1 MAVWTQAL
9 PPLVAAAQSDG
20 AGGALCCMVVF
31 GLGAWGGIVWLNKV
45 NARMKAAQQARAGVG
60 LAAVS
65 SPTSHDSSTI
75 ALRFENVSAP
85 RLSQGLR
92 VRIADE
98 PRAIAKSAAEPLA
111 QAAST
116 PTASRVE
123 PAQSARAVIAPP
135 TPSEKP
141 VEPAPRT
148 PSSPAPTPKPVEPT
162 PLELSVLSTPAPTP
176 KPVESPPVEN
186 VQRVAP
192 AQPLEPASAPLA
204 ETVQRIAPARSVEPA
219 SAPDSALST
228 SASQKTAWIAPGQSI
243 EVAGY
248 TLKDGMVYVGSRLR
262 AVKTPNTEP
271 ALINPR
277 LEVAARPNRGGQ
289 GLRYWPSY
297 SDLSPASRAGYLA
310 WLAGGRRQ
318 PGIDIGFVFLFFYGL
333 ERRVLHD
340 LGTEPAALAEAR
352 LIEDEVQGLLE
363 VHGENSSFASYASA
377 FLDVLRVHRA
387 GEDGLL
393 KESPEFWLRSA
404 GSASFD
410 VRMAAGTAATRAL
423 PLPAD
428 WALVWAVETHVTR
441 LRTPATRCPEEFR
454 ALFRARYLR
463 DHGAGIIPRALKAKV
478 EARYNPASASFGGSV
493 RLASASINEAS
504 ETALKPVRALIE
516 ECCESLESYSRWVG
530 KNPDARNSMSAL
542 ALLPPELAASIDGG
556 SDVQALR
563 ALLRQSLG
571 DNPSAPVPATE
582 LLRHWPTATLGKLSK
597 AEAVGLA
604 QALEKL
610 GHGME
615 PDPRMGGAV
624 LSSDESAWLFPL
636 PPDSPSAPSASYL
649 SALAMLHLAAAVA
662 TADGIVS
669 TDEIHRMEALVE
681 AAQGLLASEKV
692 RLRAHVSWLLAR
704 PASSAGHK
712 KRVDALTPGA
722 RTSLGN
728 LLVEVA
734 VADGDVSPQ
743 ELKTLSKLYAML
755 GLDEDSVYS
764 RVHAATASRPATEPV
779 SMRLAGAPEQGFAI
793 PAPPPAKG
801 ERVALDMR
809 SVQAKLAE
817 TAAVSSL
824 LGSIFAEEEPTPPT
838 PPPAQPGVAGL
849 DALHTSLLRAL
860 VAKPEWPRAE
870 VEKLASGLG
879 LLPDGAL
886 DVINDAA
893 FEVCGEPILEGDE
906 TLQLNEQAVKE
917 MMS

>member
-1 MAVWTQAL
+1 
-9 PPLVAAAQSDG
+9 
-20 AGGALCCMVVF
+20 MVVL

-45 NARMKAAQQARAGVG
+45 NARWKAAQQARSGVAPTSVPAP
-60 LAAVS
+60 AAS
-65 SPTSHDSSTI
+65 SPASSTI

-85 RLSQGLR
+85 RLSPGLR

-98 PRAIAKSAAEPLA
+98 PRAVTKSSAE
-111 QAAST
+111 
-116 PTASRVE
+116 
-123 PAQSARAVIAPP
+123 
-135 TPSEKP
+135 
-141 VEPAPRT
+141 
-148 PSSPAPTPKPVEPT
+148 
-162 PLELSVLSTPAPTP
+162 PLELSVLSASVPPP
-176 KPVESPPVEN
+176 KPVASTPMVEV
-186 VQRVAP
+186 VQRV
-192 AQPLEPASAPLA
+192 
-204 ETVQRIAPARSVEPA
+204 APARSVEPT
-219 SAPDSALST
+219 SAPGPTLWPPT
-228 SASQKTAWIAPGQSI
+228 PQKTEWIAPGQSI

-248 TLKDGMVYVGSRLR
+248 MLKDGMVYVGSRLR
-262 AVKTPNTEP
+262 AVKLPSSEP
-271 ALINPR
+271 ALINPK
-277 LEVAARPNRGGQ
+277 LEVASRPNRGGQ

-297 SDLSPASRAGYLA
+297 SDLSPSARAGYLA

-318 PGIDIGFVFLFFYGL
+318 PGIDIGYVFLFFYGL

-340 LGTEPAALAEAR
+340 LGTEPEALAEAR
-352 LIEDEVQGLLE
+352 LIEGEVHGLLE
-363 VHGENSSFASYASA
+363 VYSENSSFAGYASA
-377 FLDVLRVHRA
+377 FLDILRVHRA

-393 KESPEFWLRSA
+393 KESPDFASRSA

-410 VRMAAGTAATRAL
+410 VRMAAGTAATRGL

-441 LRTPATRCPEEFR
+441 PRTPAIRCPAEFQ
-454 ALFRARYLR
+454 ALFRARYQR
-463 DHGAGIIPRALKAKV
+463 DHGAGIVPRALKGKV
-478 EARYNPASASFGGSV
+478 EARYNPASASFGGEV
-493 RLASASINEAS
+493 RLASTSINEAS
-504 ETALKPVRALIE
+504 ETSLKPVRALIE

-571 DNPSAPVPATE
+571 NNPSAPVPATE
-582 LLRHWPTATLGKLSK
+582 LLKHWPTTTLGKLTK

-624 LSSDESAWLFPL
+624 LFSDESAWLFLL
-636 PPDSPSAPSASYL
+636 PSDSPSAPSASYL

-662 TADGIVS
+662 TADGTVS

-681 AAQGLLASEKV
+681 AAQGLLPSEKV

-712 KRVDALTPGA
+712 KRVEALTPEA

-734 VADGDVSPQ
+734 VADGNVSPE
-743 ELKTLSKLYAML
+743 ELKTLSRLYAML
-755 GLDEDSVYS
+755 GLDENSVYS

-793 PAPPPAKG
+793 PAPPPEKG

-824 LGSIFAEEEPTPPT
+824 LGSIFADEEPTPPAPQPT
-838 PPPAQPGVAGL
+838 PAVTEAGIAGL

-917 MMS
+917 MMP

>member
-1 MAVWTQAL
+1 
-9 PPLVAAAQSDG
+9 
-20 AGGALCCMVVF
+20 MVVL

-45 NARMKAAQQARAGVG
+45 NARWKAAQQARSGVAPASVPAP
-60 LAAVS
+60 AAS
-65 SPTSHDSSTI
+65 SPASSTI

-85 RLSQGLR
+85 RLSPGLR

-98 PRAIAKSAAEPLA
+98 PRAVTKSSAE
-111 QAAST
+111 
-116 PTASRVE
+116 
-123 PAQSARAVIAPP
+123 
-135 TPSEKP
+135 
-141 VEPAPRT
+141 
-148 PSSPAPTPKPVEPT
+148 
-162 PLELSVLSTPAPTP
+162 PLELSVLSASVPPP
-176 KPVESPPVEN
+176 K
-186 VQRVAP
+186 
-192 AQPLEPASAPLA
+192 PLEPASTPMV
-204 ETVQRIAPARSVEPA
+204 EVVQRVAPARSVEPT
-219 SAPDSALST
+219 SAPGPTLWPPT
-228 SASQKTAWIAPGQSI
+228 PQKTEWIAPGQSI

-248 TLKDGMVYVGSRLR
+248 MLKDGMVYVGSRLR
-262 AVKTPNTEP
+262 AVKLPSSEP
-271 ALINPR
+271 ALINPK
-277 LEVAARPNRGGQ
+277 LEVASRPNRGGQ

-297 SDLSPASRAGYLA
+297 SDLSPSARAGYLA

-318 PGIDIGFVFLFFYGL
+318 PGIDIGYVFLFFYGL

-340 LGTEPAALAEAR
+340 LGTEPEALAEAR
-352 LIEDEVQGLLE
+352 LIEDEVHGLLE
-363 VHGENSSFASYASA
+363 VYSENSSFAGYASA
-377 FLDVLRVHRA
+377 FLDILRVHRA

-393 KESPEFWLRSA
+393 KESPDFASRSA

-410 VRMAAGTAATRAL
+410 VRMAAGTAATRGL

-441 LRTPATRCPEEFR
+441 PRTPAIRCPAEFQ
-454 ALFRARYLR
+454 ALFRARYQR
-463 DHGAGIIPRALKAKV
+463 DHGAGIVPRPLKGKV
-478 EARYNPASASFGGSV
+478 GARYNPASASFGGEV
-493 RLASASINEAS
+493 RLASTSVNEAS
-504 ETALKPVRALIE
+504 EASLKPVRALIE

-571 DNPSAPVPATE
+571 NNPSAPVPATE
-582 LLRHWPTATLGKLSK
+582 FLKHWPTTTLGKLTK

-624 LSSDESAWLFPL
+624 LSSDESAWLFLL
-636 PPDSPSAPSASYL
+636 PSDSPSAPSASYL

-662 TADGIVS
+662 TADGTVS

-681 AAQGLLASEKV
+681 AAQGLLPSEKV
-692 RLRAHVSWLLAR
+692 RLRAHVSWLLSR

-712 KRVDALTPGA
+712 KRVEALTPEA

-734 VADGDVSPQ
+734 VADGNVSPE
-743 ELKTLSKLYAML
+743 ELKTLSRLYAML
-755 GLDEDSVYS
+755 GLDENSVYS

-793 PAPPPAKG
+793 PAPPPEKG

-824 LGSIFAEEEPTPPT
+824 LGSIFADEEPTPPAPQPT
-838 PPPAQPGVAGL
+838 PAVTEAGIAGL

-917 MMS
+917 MMP